1 MSLTIDCNDMA
12 SFKQGSLFQTQ
23 LPKVEVTEKPGQK
36 FFVCWSYIHYFLSL
50 KNNY

>member
-1 MSLTIDCNDMA
+1 MSFTIDCNDMA

-36 FFVCWSYIHYFLSL
+36 FFCLLELHTFLSII
-50 KNNY
+50 KK

>member
-36 FFVCWSYIHYFLSL
+36 FLSVGVTYITFY
-50 KNNY
+50 Y